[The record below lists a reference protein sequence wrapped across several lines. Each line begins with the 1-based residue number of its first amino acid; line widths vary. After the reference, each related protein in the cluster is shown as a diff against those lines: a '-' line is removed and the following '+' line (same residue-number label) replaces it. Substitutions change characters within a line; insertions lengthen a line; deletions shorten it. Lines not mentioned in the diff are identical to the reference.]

1 MGKHIIPEG
10 AWGREDSN
18 GCKIMALRLEQGR
31 LDHEALEGVRQ
42 RKLMVRVR
50 RKLSPCIIMVFL
62 AFVLS
67 APFGILGQTEL
78 QTALTLGTVWFWAL
92 YRPAFMPLFGLFCS
106 GLVIELFSANPPGV
120 LLFWMLVAYGVAHG
134 CRVGLSRRG
143 FLLSWIL
150 YGLIVLGEAMTD
162 WVLMVIRVRGAL
174 SVYPIVFQESLAVG
188 SYPFL
193 HVLYLWGLSVM
204 EKHDRL

>member
-1 MGKHIIPEG
+1 MMRFEHSG
-10 AWGREDSN
+10 
-18 GCKIMALRLEQGR
+18 
-31 LDHEALEGVRQ
+31 LDHDALEGARQ

-50 RKLSPCIIMVFL
+50 RKLFPCIIMVVL
-62 AFVLS
+62 AIILS
-67 APFGILGQTEL
+67 APFRILGQMEL
-78 QTALTLGTVWFWAL
+78 QVALVLGTVWFWSL
-92 YRPAFMPLFGLFCS
+92 YRPAFMPLVGLFCG
-106 GLVIELFSANPPGV
+106 GLVVELFSVNPPGV

-143 FLLSWIL
+143 FLLAWSL
-150 YGLIVLGEAMTD
+150 YGLIVLGEALTN

-174 SVYPIVFQESLAVG
+174 SVYPIVFQEALAVG

-193 HVLYLWGLSVM
+193 HILYLWGLSVM